1 MMEIIDIDCHE
12 QASKIADIHDYYING
27 LPQKYNTIVGRVDV
41 GLSQRQK

>member
-12 QASKIADIHDYYING
+12 QASKIANIHDYIIG